1 MDTTESLLRSR
12 YNWTVDEA
20 DALLARLDSSLAM
33 L

>member
-1 MDTTESLLRSR
+1 MDKMESLLRPR
-12 YNWTVDEA
+12 VDET